1 VQEFW
6 AAFRS
11 PVVVIGFLGQTALLG
26 RFAIQWIASE
36 RAGRSV
42 IPVVFW
48 HLSIVAA
55 VLLAVYAWFRKD
67 PVFLI
72 GQGAALA
79 IYTRNLVLATRTPAA
94 PKP

>member
-1 VQEFW
+1 MQEFW
-6 AAFRS
+6 AAFRN
-11 PVVVIGFLGQTALLG
+11 PLVLLGFLGQSALLG

-36 RAGRSV
+36 REGRSV
-42 IPVVFW
+42 IPVIFW

-55 VLLAVYAWFRKD
+55 ILLAIYAWFRKD

-79 IYTRNLVLATRTPAA
+79 IYVRNLFLTYRKPGPA
-94 PKP
+94 KP

>member
-1 VQEFW
+1 MQEFW
-6 AAFRS
+6 KAFHS
-11 PVVVIGFLGQTALLG
+11 PVVLIGLLGQFALLG

-48 HLSIVAA
+48 HLSIIAA
-55 VLLAVYAWFRKD
+55 ILLTAYAWVRKD

-72 GQGAALA
+72 GQAAALA
-79 IYTRNLVLATRTPAA
+79 IYIRNLVLIRRRPV
-94 PKP
+94 PSKP